1 MNILSSADKKLLLS
15 LIEIEL
21 EVIEKG
27 FQISEL
33 MGNVFLAN
41 AINEFKNV
49 YLKQKYGNI
58 IPSMCTEYRFF
69 IIHILK
75 NIKDE
80 YRGLATKEVIVP
92 TIGEFETKDL
102 LKAIKS

>member
-1 MNILSSADKKLLLS
+1 MNILTTYDKEMILS
-15 LIEIEL
+15 LVQMEL

-27 FQISEL
+27 FQISEF
-33 MGNVFLAN
+33 MGKIFLTN

-58 IPSMCTEYRFF
+58 IPSMSTEYRFF

-80 YRGLATKEVIVP
+80 YRGLAVKEVISP
-92 TIGEFETKDL
+92 TIGEFETEDL